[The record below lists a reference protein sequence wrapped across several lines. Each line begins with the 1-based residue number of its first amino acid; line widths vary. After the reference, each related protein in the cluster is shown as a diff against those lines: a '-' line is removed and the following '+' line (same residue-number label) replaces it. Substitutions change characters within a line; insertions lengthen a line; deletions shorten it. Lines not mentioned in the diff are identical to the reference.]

1 LSSSKHVA
9 IGPELPEFGSW
20 NWLGIGLRDALQS
33 TYQTST
39 FTDLRQPPAAD
50 VVVFLK
56 FKPPLETLKQ
66 LRRQNCRLI
75 FLPVDVYGSA
85 SEIDLDIESIGCFD
99 LVIVSSRRHL
109 RYFNSM
115 ANVEYVDH
123 PLKYVLPKPRETWT
137 RGPSLWI
144 GRQCNI
150 GPVVDWANQQAEL
163 DLWILT
169 ESEERELSPK
179 DLGFHNP
186 KNVRVGTWSESKHID
201 WLAQASVAVDI
212 KGNDF
217 RARHKPPAKAFDYL
231 ASGIPVLTNQG
242 ASVALEMAER
252 NLKPLYRLPTGRSDS
267 VSADYLARCASAVQL
282 TAKPDFVW
290 QQMTQLVLG
299 NS

>member
-1 LSSSKHVA
+1 MSSSKHVA

-20 NWLGIGLRDALQS
+20 NWLGIGLGVVLQS
-33 TYQTST
+33 TCQTST
-39 FTDLRQPPAAD
+39 FTNAHHPPAAD
-50 VVVFLK
+50 IVVFLK

-85 SEIDLDIESIGCFD
+85 SEIDLDFESMGCFD

-123 PLKYVLPKPRETWT
+123 PLRYVLPKPRDTWIC
-137 RGPSLWI
+137 GPSLWI

-150 GPVVDWANQQAEL
+150 GPVVDWANKQANL
-163 DLWILT
+163 DLWVLT
-169 ESEERELSPK
+169 ESEGRELSPR
-179 DLGFHNP
+179 DLGFQNP
-186 KNVRVGTWSESKHID
+186 KKVRVGTWSESNHIN
-201 WLAQASVAVDI
+201 WLSQASVAVDI

-242 ASVALEMAER
+242 SSVALEMAER
-252 NLKPLYRLPTGRSDS
+252 ELKPLYRLPASHSDA

-299 NS
+299 NF